1 MQQFYY
7 MDLNPDS
14 KLNFWKKIKHIH
26 MGFLDSNMVIVGEM
40 TLAHSQ
46 TQTIADWFPLNFKFH
61 SYMDVNISEFFSTV
75 ARPG

>member
-1 MQQFYY
+1 
-7 MDLNPDS
+7 
-14 KLNFWKKIKHIH
+14 
-26 MGFLDSNMVIVGEM
+26 MGFLDCNMVIVGEM